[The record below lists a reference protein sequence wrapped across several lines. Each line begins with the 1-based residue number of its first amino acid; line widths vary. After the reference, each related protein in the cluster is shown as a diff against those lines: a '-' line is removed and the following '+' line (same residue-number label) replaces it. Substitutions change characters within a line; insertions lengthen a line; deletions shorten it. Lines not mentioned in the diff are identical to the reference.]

1 MDQDNQFNAVPEEG
15 VPAPALDAQ
24 TVKYLL
30 FCSDNLLFGVS
41 ADYVVEIITNHA
53 ITKLPLVPNYIRG
66 IINLRGQIIPI
77 VDIRLLLGQPS
88 QSDNCIIILNIEDT
102 LVGILV
108 DTVQKMIDVDTA
120 LILPSP
126 SQDTRNL
133 VVLCP
138 RNRPCWSLTVLK
150 FSTSL
155 RAESAGSCFEYAVSR
170 YVRFRR

>member
-1 MDQDNQFNAVPEEG
+1 M
-15 VPAPALDAQ
+15 
-24 TVKYLL
+24 KYLL

-133 VVLCP
+133 VSGMC
-138 RNRPCWSLTVLK
+138 
-150 FSTSL
+150 
-155 RAESAGSCFEYAVSR
+155 
-170 YVRFRR
+170 